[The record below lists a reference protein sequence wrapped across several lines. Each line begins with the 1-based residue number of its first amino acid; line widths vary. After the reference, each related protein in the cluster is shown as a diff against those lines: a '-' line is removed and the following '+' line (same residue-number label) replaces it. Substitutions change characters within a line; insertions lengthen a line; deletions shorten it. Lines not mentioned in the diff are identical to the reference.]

1 MFARLGAK
9 EQLGDLHLP
18 LFSHLPGQGLKPGDV
33 VELCGSEG
41 SGKSEILLN
50 VTAHCVLPKSWKTG
64 RLPGRNVEVVYIST
78 DYKLDLLRLVAILE
92 GKVCGDNP
100 GHHSRSKD
108 AVGTSEYRK
117 LIKFCLS
124 RVHVLYC
131 NSSTELVI
139 VLHSL
144 KTFLHTHPEV
154 CALVLDNVASY
165 YWVDR
170 CESVRGG
177 GGGGVSEYRQHQWVG
192 ALGELTREYHLVV
205 FAAKPLLF
213 EPRERGQSDK
223 VGVSHT
229 IAPSCATSPE
239 EVFEVVISAT

>member
-1 MFARLGAK
+1 MQLFARLGAK
-9 EQLGDLHLP
+9 EELGDLNLP

-33 VELCGSEG
+33 VELCGAEG
-41 SGKSEILLN
+41 SGKTELLLN

-92 GKVCGDNP
+92 GKVCEDNA
-100 GHHSRSKD
+100 GHHLSSKD
-108 AVGTSEYRK
+108 ATGASDYRK
-117 LIKFCLS
+117 LIESCLS

-131 NSSTELVI
+131 NSTTELVA

-144 KTFLHTHPEV
+144 KAFLHTHPEV

-170 CESVRGG
+170 CESVRGDG
-177 GGGGVSEYRQHQWVG
+177 TSALEYHQQQWVG

-205 FAAKPLLF
+205 FTAKPLLF
-213 EPRERGQSDK
+213 EPREKGQSDK
-223 VGVSHT
+223 VGVH
-229 IAPSCATSPE
+229 IVPSSQ
-239 EVFEVVISAT
+239 